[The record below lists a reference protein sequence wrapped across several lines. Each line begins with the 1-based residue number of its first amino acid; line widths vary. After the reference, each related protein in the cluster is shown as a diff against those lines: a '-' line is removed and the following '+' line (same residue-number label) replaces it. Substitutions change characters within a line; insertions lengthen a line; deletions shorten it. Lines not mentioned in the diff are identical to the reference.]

1 MKSDSLGS
9 LDSRG
14 YWPDLIL
21 SVTIRRTIA
30 RRER

>member
-21 SVTIRRTIA
+21 SVTIWASWR
-30 RRER
+30 